1 MVFKC
6 YWIVQTV
13 QKSADVGESKPWLR
27 LEISMLRHQL
37 RVENIRLRL
46 ATMACQAETVV
57 ATQVATRNHPWSTQT
72 AYPATVIASPVT
84 TRNQKQHN
92 PRPRSCE
99 SCCDSQPHLVG
110 LRIYGPTINGPGLWA
125 FCVNRWCM
133 IWAWVVGLNLWTVYV
148 LLLTEYVKLL
158 HRDCYLYVHSLVWIW
173 L

>member
-1 MVFKC
+1 MIFKC

-46 ATMACQAETVV
+46 VTMACQAETMV
-57 ATQVATRNHPWSTQT
+57 ATQVATRNHPWSNS
-72 AYPATVIASPVT
+72 I
-84 TRNQKQHN
+84 TRNCD
-92 PRPRSCE
+92 CE
-99 SCCDSQPHLVG
+99 SGYDSQPKAAQPETAQLRVLLRLATTLNG

-158 HRDCYLYVHSLVWIW
+158 HRDCYLYVHCLIWIW